1 MEKLH
6 VDIYPTVATTMSL
19 GVVTATGECKLPLT
33 LIQGQWNSIDL
44 LLTNLKAN
52 NPATDFT
59 KVKQIGFWLVN
70 GTFYMD
76 NLLFYKGNYE
86 TLSGVSVISAETIV
100 SMYPNPVQDKLQVKS
115 EQIISQVIVRNL
127 VGQAIQLVKVNNTE
141 TILDLGQLLPGNYFV
156 TLKLADGRFTTQKIV
171 KL

>member
-1 MEKLH
+1 
-6 VDIYPTVATTMSL
+6 
-19 GVVTATGECKLPLT
+19 
-33 LIQGQWNSIDL
+33 
-44 LLTNLKAN
+44 
-52 NPATDFT
+52 
-59 KVKQIGFWLVN
+59 
-70 GTFYMD
+70 
-76 NLLFYKGNYE
+76 
-86 TLSGVSVISAETIV
+86 
-100 SMYPNPVQDKLQVKS
+100 MYPNPVQDKLQVKS